1 MSFWIPVAF
10 ICFTNGACGFANG
23 TLTATASQCE
33 QRNYAVR
40 HKLATDL
47 SVDAFELTC
56 VQIPK
61 EEFI

>member
-33 QRNYAVR
+33 KTNYAVR
-40 HKLATDL
+40 QKLATDL

-56 VQIPK
+56 IQIK
-61 EEFI
+61 KDEFI

>member
-10 ICFTNGACGFANG
+10 ICFVNGSCGFANG
-23 TLTATASQCE
+23 TLTVTARQCE
-33 QRNYAVR
+33 QKNYAVR
-40 HKLATDL
+40 QKLAADIN
-47 SVDAFELTC
+47 VGAFELTC

>member
-47 SVDAFELTC
+47 SVDVF
-56 VQIPK
+56 
-61 EEFI
+61 